1 MISAMSISMAAAAKN
16 PTAIVHCLNPGPSV
30 IDGPLNRVSAA
41 TVRMVSRRGTATMM
55 HRVTDPARRK
65 NAEAVH

>member
-30 IDGPLNRVSAA
+30 IGGPLDRVSAA
-41 TVRMVSRRGTATMM
+41 AARMVSRRATATMM
-55 HRVTDPARRK
+55 QGVTDPARRK
-65 NAEAVH
+65 NAEAVN